1 MMSAIPPLDR
11 EVDER
16 LYLSSLSRALDVLE
30 SFDHSNQ
37 RMTLARIAERTGA
50 HKSAI
55 NRVVQTLLYRGYL
68 TEGGAPGYAL
78 GSRVMDLTFEYLRSH
93 PYVIRAAPVMA
104 ELRRTLGERVDFS
117 LFEYTS
123 IIYALRMQSRRETL
137 NASLVGRRLPSFATS
152 GGRACLACLPDDLV
166 RDILERSERTQFT
179 PRTVTDIPSL
189 MQIIAQA
196 REDLYCMVDGEYLRD
211 EIVVAAAIRGPNG
224 FPVGAIHVA
233 GTQSELTR
241 EQIMETVV
249 PHLLRGVREIQGATF

>member
-1 MMSAIPPLDR
+1 MMSDMPPLDR

-30 SFDHSNQ
+30 SFDHANQ
-37 RMTLARIAERTGA
+37 RMTLSRIAERTGA
-50 HKSAI
+50 HKSAV

-68 TEGGAPGYAL
+68 TEGDTPGYGL

-93 PYVIRAAPVMA
+93 PYVIRATPVMA
-104 ELRRTLGERVDFS
+104 ELRSTIGERVDFS

-123 IIYALRMQSRRETL
+123 IIYAVRMQSRRETL

-152 GGRACLACLPDDLV
+152 GGRACLACLPDDLM
-166 RDILERSERTQFT
+166 RDILERSELTQFT
-179 PRTVTDIPSL
+179 PSTVTDIPTL
-189 MQIIAQA
+189 MAIIAQA
-196 REDLYCMVDGEYLRD
+196 REDRYCVVEGEYLRD

-241 EQIMETVV
+241 EHILRNVV
-249 PHLLRGVREIQGATF
+249 PHLSRAVREIQIGEF